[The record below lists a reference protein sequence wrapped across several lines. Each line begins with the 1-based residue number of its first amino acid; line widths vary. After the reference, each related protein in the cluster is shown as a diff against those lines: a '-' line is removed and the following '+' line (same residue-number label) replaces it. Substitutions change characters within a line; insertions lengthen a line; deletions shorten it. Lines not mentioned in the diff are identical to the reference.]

1 MKYLATRARR
11 FCAFL
16 IGLVY
21 FLSGVLKLMDP
32 TGAMLVMK
40 EYFAFLHLGFLDFSA
55 MFFGFAF
62 AFAETI
68 TGAALIT
75 GVFRKITAI
84 AAFSL
89 QGLFTLLT
97 LVLLIFNPQMDCG
110 CFGEAFHLTHLQS
123 FIKNVVLSLLL
134 VGAFVPFREFGTP
147 KVKKY
152 YTFAL
157 VAASSVIFGIWSLI
171 NIPLV
176 DYTPFKMGTILQSAS
191 EDVFDEDIYE
201 AEFIYEKDG
210 RQEVFTLG
218 HLPDSTW
225 TFVDSRTVLKEGFK
239 DNVVVLSFHDE
250 DGNYEDSLA
259 ADGRVMVIS
268 IYDDISQRRL
278 GKVSDFVQNAAKA
291 GFHTLVLTTPQVY
304 DQVGSAV
311 GTKVYE
317 SDYKTLISLNRSNG
331 GVTCFSDGYLIR
343 KWSVTKLPSAED
355 LDAIRSEDEAEIVAS
370 RSTEGNLIFQGFL
383 LYVFAVMLLL

>member
-68 TGAALIT
+68 IGTALIT

-134 VGAFVPFREFGTP
+134 VGAF
-147 KVKKY
+147 
-152 YTFAL
+152 
-157 VAASSVIFGIWSLI
+157 
-171 NIPLV
+171 
-176 DYTPFKMGTILQSAS
+176 D
-191 EDVFDEDIYE
+191 
-201 AEFIYEKDG
+201 
-210 RQEVFTLG
+210 EVF
-218 HLPDSTW
+218 
-225 TFVDSRTVLKEGFK
+225 
-239 DNVVVLSFHDE
+239 VVCRHND
-250 DGNYEDSLA
+250 
-259 ADGRVMVIS
+259 
-268 IYDDISQRRL
+268 
-278 GKVSDFVQNAAKA
+278 
-291 GFHTLVLTTPQVY
+291 
-304 DQVGSAV
+304 
-311 GTKVYE
+311 
-317 SDYKTLISLNRSNG
+317 
-331 GVTCFSDGYLIR
+331 VTI
-343 KWSVTKLPSAED
+343 K
-355 LDAIRSEDEAEIVAS
+355 I
-370 RSTEGNLIFQGFL
+370 
-383 LYVFAVMLLL
+383 

>member
-55 MFFGFAF
+55 MFFGLAF

-278 GKVSDFVQNAAKA
+278 GKVSDFVQNATKA
-291 GFHTLVLTTPQVY
+291 GFRTLVLTTPQVY

-317 SDYKTLISLNRSNG
+317 SDYKTLIALNRSNG

>member
-55 MFFGFAF
+55 MFFGLAF

-68 TGAALIT
+68 IGTALIT

-191 EDVFDEDIYE
+191 EDVFDDDIYE

-291 GFHTLVLTTPQVY
+291 GFRTLVLTTPQVY

-370 RSTEGNLIFQGFL
+370 RSTEGNLRLKGFL